1 MANAD
6 GNATLL
12 GRGNGTERAVPRYV
26 GDATLGGCTC
36 RAAWS
41 PGPTTCADGRRV
53 YSGCGMEIP
62 CVRRRRRRRRPAP
75 APRVI
80 GT

>member
-6 GNATLL
+6 GNATL
-12 GRGNGTERAVPRYV
+12 NGTERAVPRYV

-62 CVRRRRRRRRPAP
+62 CVRRRRPRARPSRR
-75 APRVI
+75 I